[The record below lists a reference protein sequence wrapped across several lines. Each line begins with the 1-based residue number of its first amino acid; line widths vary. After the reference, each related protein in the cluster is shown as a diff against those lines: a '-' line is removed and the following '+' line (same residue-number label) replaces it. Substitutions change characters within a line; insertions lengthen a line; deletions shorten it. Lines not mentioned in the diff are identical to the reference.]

1 VLDDLYEADTRAAVR
16 DVIARPPRTQL
27 PKRYSA
33 WLEAWN
39 TVTAPRGAIEGL
51 VAQPLASLAQ
61 VVSGFGDVMGR
72 IEAGESLQKR
82 QVDMQSDFA
91 DALRDRGREF
101 RPDPNDTNIAEQL
114 IYGFSRGLKVVGGAL
129 LAGPL
134 GVAGA
139 GLEEGI
145 SVADDLARDG
155 VTDWAARAGAG
166 AVQGAGLAL
175 AALPAAGPTLKATAG
190 LYLAGGPGGFMAQ
203 QALTREILSRSGFE
217 RQAAGFDPLDPVG
230 LAVSSLIPLPFAAY
244 GYRAAK
250 IQRAVDSLPE
260 YRDLPAAN
268 AAQAAAAVE
277 PPRAPAPFPSE
288 RTAVAAAAAR
298 YPQEWEDAARVL
310 LQTEQRRASNPGG
323 VDLRSQDAHD
333 AALRLAE
340 DQIAHGEPV
349 QVADVAPYLSAAER
363 EANFRAWSQDA
374 PLIPARSGHAFR
386 TGEPVVVQAYH
397 GTTREFDAF
406 SDATLGQK
414 TGGPDARAGH
424 FLSDNPAAADQ
435 FTWDNGDKSGHIM
448 PAYVRL
454 LNPLVSDHVLNGATG
469 TEAGR
474 ILREAK
480 AAGHDGVIF
489 PRSDMLGHEGATF
502 VAFDPRQIKSAIG
515 NSGRFDP
522 TSGSLTDPIESFAR
536 DLRAAFAEA
545 DGASR
550 ESVSPDAPTTA
561 RPAPEAS
568 QAAAGSGAAPADL
581 AAPGLKP
588 IPGVEPG
595 RVELTPER
603 RAAVQREVIDLRKR
617 ESVLR
622 SLLDCLEA

>member
-1 VLDDLYEADTRAAVR
+1 MLDDLFEADTRAAVR
-16 DVIARPPRTQL
+16 DVIARPPKAAPPT
-27 PKRYSA
+27 KKFSA
-33 WLEAWN
+33 WDL
-39 TVTAPRGAIEGL
+39 VTAVPRGIAEAG
-51 VAQPLASLAQ
+51 AQIGASLSE
-61 VVSGFGDVMGR
+61 VVAGYGDVMGR
-72 IEAGESLQKR
+72 IESGQSLQGR
-82 QVDMQSDFA
+82 QPDMQSDLA
-91 DALRDRGREF
+91 DSLRDRGRAF
-101 RPDPNDTNIAEQL
+101 RPDANDASTAEQL
-114 IYGFSRGLKVVGGAL
+114 VYGFSRGASKIVGAAM

-134 GVAGA
+134 GV
-139 GLEEGI
+139 
-145 SVADDLARDG
+145 V
-155 VTDWAARAGAG
+155 GAG
-166 AVQGAGLAL
+166 AEEALSVSSDLEREGVSNFTTRAKAATVQGAGLAL
-175 AALPAAGPTLKATAG
+175 AALPAAAPTLWGTAA
-190 LYLAGGPGGFMAQ
+190 LYAVGGPGGFMAQ
-203 QALTREILSRSGFE
+203 QALTREILRGGGYE
-217 RQAAGFDPLDPVG
+217 RQAASYDPLDPVG
-230 LAVSSLIPLPFAAY
+230 LAVSSLVPLPFAAY
-244 GYRAAK
+244 GLRQARFDRALK
-250 IQRAVDSLPE
+250 SLPD
-260 YRDLPAAN
+260 YADVRDA
-268 AAQAAAAVE
+268 
-277 PPRAPAPFPSE
+277 APAPSGAAPAPEAAPAFA
-288 RTAVAAAAAR
+288 RTAVSDAVSR

-363 EANFRAWSQDA
+363 EANFRVWSQDA

-435 FTWDNGDKSGHIM
+435 FTWENGDKSGHIM